1 MQEEQART
9 ILDNVKDYALGK
21 IKQPSRWISDRIRER
36 QKRLEHEETACV
48 IDEAS
53 RLTLKAYR
61 LIEEL
66 RVRLENSRV
75 RY

>member
-1 MQEEQART
+1 MQEEKART

-21 IKQPSRWISDRIRER
+21 IKQRK
-36 QKRLEHEETACV
+36 QRLELEETACV

>member
-1 MQEEQART
+1 MQEEKART
-9 ILDNVKDYALGK
+9 MLDNVKDFAVGK
-21 IKQPSRWISDRIRER
+21 IKQTNEWLQIKARER
-36 QKRLEHEETACV
+36 HKRMELEETACV